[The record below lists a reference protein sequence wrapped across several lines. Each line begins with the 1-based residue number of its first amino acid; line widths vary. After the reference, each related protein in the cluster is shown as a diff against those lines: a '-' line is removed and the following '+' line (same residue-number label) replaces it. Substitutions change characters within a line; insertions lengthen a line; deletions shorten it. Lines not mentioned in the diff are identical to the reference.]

1 MITNRIKELM
11 NALGMSVNSFSKRI
25 GVTQATLNRY
35 MLGSRKMSLATVEA
49 ILAAF
54 DTLSAEW
61 LLRGKG
67 EMFVNNDA
75 NEKLVESIL
84 PLTQTISVLRDTIEK
99 QQQTITEL
107 KNRLQ

>member
-1 MITNRIKELM
+1 MITARIKELM
-11 NALGMSVNSFSKRI
+11 NALGMSVNSLSKKI
-25 GVTQATLNRY
+25 GLPQTTLDNQLR
-35 MLGSRKMSLATVEA
+35 GVRKMSLATVEA

-99 QQQTITEL
+99 QQQTISEL
-107 KNRLQ
+107 KNRLS